1 MRYVLEVP
9 QIGHGRRVGRVS
21 QRWLVQAVRM
31 SRRRMMMALAS
42 AMKASITRVRRS
54 VQYASFL
61 KAAVMPGVGPFDDP
75 AGAGLQRGAFGADHR
90 VASEFVEEVTGL
102 RAVIAGVEVDG
113 DVLG

>member
-1 MRYVLEVP
+1 
-9 QIGHGRRVGRVS
+9 
-21 QRWLVQAVRM
+21 
-31 SRRRMMMALAS
+31 MMMALAS